1 MDIYALLREHFPLL
15 KIEADFSFSE
25 HTTIGC
31 GGSAAVAAYP
41 ASEAEAA
48 LLLGYLEKARI
59 PHYILG
65 AGANVLPPD
74 GRYEGVILKFTRLNG
89 ISLEGDR
96 LIAGAGVSGGA
107 LIKFVRDRAISG
119 FAPLAGIPMTVGGGT
134 AMNAGVR
141 EGHFSDLIVEVEG
154 IESGVLR
161 KFSLKECAF
170 REKDSVFLHGIAV
183 AKVIFRAE
191 RGKKEQI
198 EDEIRAFLARRA
210 SLPKG
215 RSMGCTFVNPPNDSA
230 GRLID
235 ACGLKGL
242 RIGGAFVSE
251 AHANFIISEG
261 GTSAEVG
268 ELARLV
274 QSRVFEKTGILLREE
289 IRRIP
294 PIGR

>member
-15 KIEADFSFSE
+15 RLEADFSFSK

-31 GGSAAVAAYP
+31 GGVAAVAAYP
-41 ASEAEAA
+41 ASEDEAA
-48 LLLGYLEKARI
+48 EVLSYLERTRI
-59 PHYILG
+59 PYYIFG

-74 GRYEGVILKFTRLNG
+74 GRYEGVIVKFSLLNR

-96 LIAGAGVSGGA
+96 LIAEAGVSGGT
-107 LIKFVRDRAISG
+107 LIKFVRDTAISG

-161 KFSLKECAF
+161 KFSIKDCAF
-170 REKDSVFLHGIAV
+170 HEKDSVFLHGIAV
-183 AKVIFRAE
+183 TKVILRVE
-191 RGKKEQI
+191 RGEKEQI
-198 EDEIRAFLARRA
+198 ENEIGAFLARRA

-215 RSMGCTFVNPPNDSA
+215 RSMGCTFVNPQGDSA

-251 AHANFIISEG
+251 QHANFIINEG
-261 GTSAEVG
+261 GTSADVG
-268 ELARLV
+268 ALAELIK
-274 QSRVFEKTGILLREE
+274 SRVFEKTGVLLREE

>member
-1 MDIYALLREHFPLL
+1 MDIFALLRERFPAL
-15 KIEADFSFSE
+15 KTEADFPFSR

-31 GGSAAVAAYP
+31 GGIAAVAAYP
-41 ASEAEAA
+41 ASGDEAA
-48 LLLGYLEKARI
+48 KLLAFLDRTRI

-74 GRYEGVILKFTRLNG
+74 GRYEGVIVKFTRLNVL
-89 ISLEGDR
+89 SLDGDR
-96 LIAGAGVSGGA
+96 LIAGAGVLGGS
-107 LIKFVRDRAISG
+107 LIKFVRSSAISG

-141 EGHFSDLIVEVEG
+141 EGHFSDLVVEVEG
-154 IESGVLR
+154 VEAGNLR
-161 KFSLKECAF
+161 KYSLEDCGF

-183 AKVIFRAE
+183 TKVIFRAE

-198 EDEIRAFLARRA
+198 DAEITAFLARRA

-215 RSMGCTFVNPPNDSA
+215 RSMGCTFVNPKGDSA

-251 AHANFIISEG
+251 KHANFIINEGATSEEI
-261 GTSAEVG
+261 SA
-268 ELARLV
+268 LARLV

-294 PIGR
+294 PIER

>member
-1 MDIYALLREHFPLL
+1 MDIYALLREQFPLL
-15 KIEADFSFSE
+15 KIEADFSFPK

-31 GGSAAVAAYP
+31 GGLAAVAAYP
-41 ASEAEAA
+41 ASGDEAA
-48 LLLGYLEKARI
+48 KLLSFLERTRI
-59 PHYILG
+59 PYYILG

-74 GRYEGVILKFTRLNG
+74 DRYEGAIVKFSRLNN
-89 ISLEGDR
+89 ISLEGDQ
-96 LIAGAGVSGGA
+96 LIADAGVTGGT
-107 LIKFVRDRAISG
+107 LIKFVRDASISG

-154 IESGVLR
+154 VETGVLR
-161 KFSLKECAF
+161 RFPLQDCAF
-170 REKDSVFLHGIAV
+170 REKESIFLHGIAV
-183 AKVIFRAE
+183 TKVIFRAE
-191 RGKKEQI
+191 RAPKEQI
-198 EDEIRAFLARRA
+198 KDEISAFLARRKN
-210 SLPKG
+210 LPKG

-242 RIGGAFVSE
+242 RIGGAFVSDK
-251 AHANFIISEG
+251 HANFIINEG
-261 GTSAEVG
+261 GTATDVDA
-268 ELARLV
+268 LARLV
-274 QSRVFEKTGILLREE
+274 QSRVLEKTGILLREE